1 MEISTELEIYAMAT
15 LKQKDTGS
23 VVMWIKPNL
32 DGIVEQ
38 NKEPIIHVRTDN
50 KDTGTGFDVHSVS
63 ISISDHPTLIEP
75 KDKSGKSLDKKTED
89 SVIEFIKKNKDALLQ
104 FWRDEIDDEELKQKL
119 VH

>member
-23 VVMWIKPNL
+23 VVMWIRPNL

-63 ISISDHPTLIEP
+63 ISISDRPTLIEP

-89 SVIEFIKKNKDALLQ
+89 SVIDFIKRNKDSLLQ
-104 FWRDEIDDEELKQKL
+104 FWCDEIDSEDLRQL
-119 VH
+119 IRH

>member
-23 VVMWIKPNL
+23 VVMWIRPNL

-38 NKEPIIHVRTDN
+38 NKKPIIHVRTDS

-63 ISISDHPTLIEP
+63 ILISDHPTLIVP
-75 KDKSGKSLDKKTED
+75 KDKSGKSLDKKTEN
-89 SVIEFIKKNKDALLQ
+89 SAIEFIKRNKDSLLQ
-104 FWRDEIDDEELKQKL
+104 FWYDEIDSEDLRQL
-119 VH
+119 IRH